1 MTGVD
6 RFTPTAAG
14 RVTLAGDLGR
24 SVGLT
29 IDNWVLT
36 QDVDAFTAP
45 FADYRDGE
53 TGGFRGEFFGKWLLS
68 LVDTCAIRPSPAAT
82 TMLHKAVAD
91 LLATQ
96 SPDGYIGTYLPA
108 HRLDAFDIWN
118 RKYTL
123 WALVAYNRHS
133 GNAAALD
140 AACRLTD
147 HLLDELSQH
156 ETTVADT
163 GLSVLRGVGS
173 SSLLHPVALLYQAT
187 GAARYLAFAEE
198 IVASWSRPS
207 AFAPQGLRLIE
218 DALAGVAPADMASAK
233 AYELMS
239 CFEGL
244 CELYRATG
252 NTRHLRAAV
261 AMAAGLREHELTVI
275 GSGSY
280 QELWCGSARIQTEV
294 AAAPLET
301 CVTTYWMRLC
311 VQLLQLTGDAS
322 YADDLELTL
331 FNALLGAVTPQGDWW
346 SYFSPLAGYRVPSHS
361 QFPDIAASCCVANGA
376 RGLLMTPQWAVMAS
390 QDGPVVNLYCALTAT
405 VDLSG
410 GGHVTLEQQTC
421 YPHDGDVTLVIHPSP
436 RAARFVLRLRIPG
449 WSKHTVAT
457 VNGQTFA
464 CEPGGYAE
472 IDRVWQPGDRVSLRL
487 DLTARTVSAPGHPN
501 AQAILRG
508 PIVLALDTRLAD
520 PGELIWL
527 ITDARGGVELTGR
540 ADTPPGVSMAFNVPF
555 EVRPSHYFDW
565 RRVSL
570 GMSDFAS
577 ASNGFSE
584 TGHRYR
590 VWLPQPLLNTLAYAY
605 EPGPQPKPFFEP
617 SSSSRDEKHDG

>member
-14 RVTLAGDLGR
+14 RVTIAGDLGR

-36 QDVDAFTAP
+36 QDVDAFIRP

-53 TGGFRGEFFGKWLLS
+53 TGGFRGEFLGKWMLS
-68 LVDTCAIRPSPAAT
+68 LVDACAIRPTPHAT
-82 TMLHKAVAD
+82 AMLDKAVAD
-91 LLATQ
+91 LVATQ
-96 SPDGYIGTYLPA
+96 SADGYLGTYGPTR
-108 HRLDAFDIWN
+108 RLDAFDIWN

-123 WALVAYNRHS
+123 WALVAYHRNS

-261 AMAAGLREHELTVI
+261 AMAAGIREHELTVI

-376 RGLLMTPQWAVMAS
+376 RGLLMTPQWAVMAGA
-390 QDGPVVNLYCALTAT
+390 DGPVVNLYSPLSAT
-405 VDLSG
+405 VDLPG
-410 GGHVTLEQQTC
+410 GGHVTLDQQTRF
-421 YPHDGDVTLVIHPSP
+421 PHDGDVSLVVRPSR
-436 RAARFVLRLRIPG
+436 RAARFVLRLRIPS
-449 WSKHTVAT
+449 WSKTTELT
-457 VNGQTFA
+457 VNGQPLP
-464 CEPGGYAE
+464 CLPGSYAE
-472 IDRVWQPGDRVSLRL
+472 IDRIWQPGDQIDLGL
-487 DLTARTVSAPGHPN
+487 DLTPRTLAAPGHRN
-501 AQAILRG
+501 AQAIMRG
-508 PIVLALDTRLAD
+508 PIVLALDTRLAA

-527 ITDARGGVELTGR
+527 VTEGPGRVELTAR
-540 ADTPPGVSMAFNVPF
+540 ADRPPGVRMAFNVAF
-555 EVRPSHYFDW
+555 DVRPSHYFGW
-565 RRVSL
+565 RRVNL

-584 TGHRYR
+584 TNHRYR

-605 EPGPQPKPFFEP
+605 EPGPQLT
-617 SSSSRDEKHDG
+617 SSLLGTNDPR